1 MRPNILAA
9 CVLGAAS
16 VTFAQVAAPQLGWIP
31 DGPRVRPV
39 YGIPAAAAVGAPIP
53 VDQDFSQIAA
63 SQARNYVLVSAAD
76 TGIVSVYTLEHG
88 LAPLDG
94 AGNAPDSVV
103 LSPRGSSAAL
113 WYASIHQIQ
122 VVTGLPDAPAIRRLD
137 VSLVGPAPSELAVSD
152 DGTWLATAGPRSVY
166 AFGPSGEANRLPV
179 ESAAAIAFFPGAHD
193 LALASSA
200 GVQMLTGIGGFVV
213 VSNLLASADS
223 SLQPVALVVTS
234 DGKTLLLADH
244 SGLVTAID
252 VGSGT
257 ATASDCA
264 CQPVGLFGMAPSAFR
279 LTGLDA
285 GSFKLFDAA
294 SGQILFVPLALTETE
309 GAGQ

>member
-94 AGNAPDSVV
+94 AGNAPDSVAMRHRARSDRSPWARACNFQ
-103 LSPRGSSAAL
+103 LSRRTSCCLQRLVDSAPNSSRYHSRSSRGSACG
-113 WYASIHQIQ
+113 
-122 VVTGLPDAPAIRRLD
+122 VP
-137 VSLVGPAPSELAVSD
+137 PS
-152 DGTWLATAGPRSVY
+152 G
-166 AFGPSGEANRLPV
+166 GPSRWAPPRM
-179 ESAAAIAFFPGAHD
+179 ARDPGC
-193 LALASSA
+193 S
-200 GVQMLTGIGGFVV
+200 
-213 VSNLLASADS
+213 
-223 SLQPVALVVTS
+223 
-234 DGKTLLLADH
+234 
-244 SGLVTAID
+244 
-252 VGSGT
+252 
-257 ATASDCA
+257 
-264 CQPVGLFGMAPSAFR
+264 PS
-279 LTGLDA
+279 
-285 GSFKLFDAA
+285 
-294 SGQILFVPLALTETE
+294 
-309 GAGQ
+309 